1 MNKDLSENDRIKAE
15 AQQKVRDAQDKDRVA
30 EQEWIAKA
38 AKQRAKGD
46 AWTEWIAEAAK
57 ERAKEEAAKKNREI
71 QARVHNEMAKAI
83 SDATGVDCG
92 VARKVVKAIAK
103 GQVPHVKVS
112 YL

>member
-38 AKQRAKGD
+38 AKQRAND
-46 AWTEWIAEAAK
+46 EA
-57 ERAKEEAAKKNREI
+57 
-71 QARVHNEMAKAI
+71 HSEMAKAI
-83 SDATGVDCG
+83 SEATGVDCG

-103 GQVPHVKVS
+103 GQVPHVTIS
-112 YL
+112 YS

>member
-38 AKQRAKGD
+38 AKQMAND
-46 AWTEWIAEAAK
+46 
-57 ERAKEEAAKKNREI
+57 EAAKKSRE
-71 QARVHNEMAKAI
+71 AHNEIAKAI
-83 SDATGVDCG
+83 SEATGVDCG